1 MAQINQ
7 LVQGNAARVA
17 SVPAPVGGWNAR
29 DSIANMEPLDAV
41 QLINFFPTISNCV
54 LRGGSTNWATG
65 MTGQVQTIMVY
76 NGGHQQQNVCRGRN
90 AGS

>member
-65 MTGQVQTIMVY
+65 MTGQVQTIMVTTAAPAAR
-76 NGGHQQQNVCRGRN
+76 CLPL
-90 AGS
+90 